1 MTFKVD
7 DLVLRLEAVLFAS
20 GKPLS
25 VKELGEALSVEDGQ
39 PVQAAL
45 RTLMT
50 QYDDRSTALEVRHVG
65 DRYALKVREEFV
77 GTAQPITPVDI
88 PPRTLK
94 TLTLIAY
101 HQPVKQSVLAR
112 MMGDSAYQEVQRLKT
127 LGFVHTEPSGA
138 TFELRTTHQFA
149 EYFGLPAG
157 RADEIRSLLVQRLG
171 VLPSAPPGAS
181 GIPLPTLP
189 GEAPP
194 EPSPE
199 ALKTVPVGAEGIR
212 PPDQNDPQ

>member
-1 MTFKVD
+1 
-7 DLVLRLEAVLFAS
+7 
-20 GKPLS
+20 
-25 VKELGEALSVEDGQ
+25 
-39 PVQAAL
+39 
-45 RTLMT
+45 MT

-65 DRYALKVREEFV
+65 DRYALKVREQFV

-127 LGFVHTEPSGA
+127 LGFVHMEPSGA

-149 EYFGLPAG
+149 EYFGLPAA
-157 RADEIRSLLVQRLG
+157 RPDEIRSLLVERLG
-171 VLPSAPPGAS
+171 VVPAAPPGAA

-189 GEAPP
+189 TEVPP
-194 EPSPE
+194 EPSVE
-199 ALKTVPVGAEGIR
+199 ELKTVPVGAEGVR
-212 PPDQNDPQ
+212 PSNDQNAPQ